1 MISTAHITKPVNG
14 VIKLNLLKRQRK
26 EIEIPLSQT
35 KIFLRNAQL
44 KEVFCDKRM
53 LVFKIVS
60 AVSNVKYASG
70 MSSENEIVTKKQK
83 PEAKN
88 ILNKFNLAPS

>member
-60 AVSNVKYASG
+60 AVSYVKNACG
-70 MSSENEIVTKKQK
+70 MSSENEIVAKKQK
-83 PEAKN
+83 PEAKH
-88 ILNKFNLAPS
+88 ILNKFLAPS